1 MALMRYLV
9 TESENNSMKK
19 KSKSTNIEQPVRPI
33 DATNTMPNRH
43 TIRIEKAEKGG
54 YSVRHE
60 ISGNQGYSEK
70 LHVSPDKKGLKN
82 IINKIV

>member
-1 MALMRYLV
+1 MKSLV
-9 TESENNSMKK
+9 TESENIMAKK
-19 KSKSTNIEQPVRPI
+19 KMKSADTTPAPRPI
-33 DATNTMPNRH
+33 DAVNTSPMRH

-60 ISGNQGYSEK
+60 ISGGSGYSEK
-70 LHVSPDKKGLKN
+70 LHVAPDKKGLKD